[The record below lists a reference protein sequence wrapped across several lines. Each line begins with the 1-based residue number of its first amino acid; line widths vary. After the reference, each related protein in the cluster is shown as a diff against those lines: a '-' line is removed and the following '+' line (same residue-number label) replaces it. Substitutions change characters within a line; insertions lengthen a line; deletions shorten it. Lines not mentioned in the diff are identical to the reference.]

1 MKPKKLI
8 IAILCILL
16 MFFGKFLPPIMGLSQ
31 LGMAALTIF
40 VGTLVMML
48 AVDTVWSGFVT
59 LLASAAT
66 GLFTFTQAVQTA
78 LGNSIFWFLIIGTMV
93 LGAMERTGLLKRLA
107 FSLIRRPFV
116 RKSPWMFI
124 SAFLLSAYLTA
135 TLMNLTATV
144 LLFLALCAN
153 MMQELKIEKGSP
165 FAAQLMASIMIVCVM
180 ANGMTALGH
189 SVPLVGISLF
199 EGYQSLSIAQY
210 SIVGFFIGLAALVL
224 YILMLRFVFRMDA
237 KCLANFDV
245 SALVEVQGPMSKA
258 EKIAACMF
266 VGIIL
271 YWLVP
276 SFIQNSLPGV
286 YKFMNSQLSF
296 IAPFIIALILMCLI
310 HIDGKPMMDV
320 KQEFK
325 NVPWGPMFMIAIAM
339 FLGSVIQNKDA
350 GLVATL
356 SAAAAPLFSG
366 MSPVLF
372 VGIISLLCIIL
383 TQFTS
388 NTLCLMLAGS
398 VAIALMGGGAIA
410 GVHGGA
416 MSLALGIAASCGFAT
431 APGSAPAAI
440 LAGQGWIDSKYQMK
454 MGFISAFAFWIM
466 SLVAY
471 VAAAAIY

>member
-1 MKPKKLI
+1 
-8 IAILCILL
+8 
-16 MFFGKFLPPIMGLSQ
+16 
-31 LGMAALTIF
+31 
-40 VGTLVMML
+40 
-48 AVDTVWSGFVT
+48 
-59 LLASAAT
+59 
-66 GLFTFTQAVQTA
+66 
-78 LGNSIFWFLIIGTMV
+78 
-93 LGAMERTGLLKRLA
+93 
-107 FSLIRRPFV
+107 
-116 RKSPWMFI
+116 
-124 SAFLLSAYLTA
+124 
-135 TLMNLTATV
+135 
-144 LLFLALCAN
+144 
-153 MMQELKIEKGSP
+153 
-165 FAAQLMASIMIVCVM
+165 
-180 ANGMTALGH
+180 
-189 SVPLVGISLF
+189 
-199 EGYQSLSIAQY
+199 
-210 SIVGFFIGLAALVL
+210 
-224 YILMLRFVFRMDA
+224 
-237 KCLANFDV
+237 
-245 SALVEVQGPMSKA
+245 MSKA
-258 EKIAACMF
+258 EKIAAFMF

-271 YWLVP
+271 YWLIP
-276 SFIQNSLPGV
+276 SFIQNSLPTV
-286 YKFMNSQLSF
+286 YSFMNSQLSF

-339 FLGSVIQNKDA
+339 FLGSVIQNKEA
-350 GLVATL
+350 GLVDTL

-398 VAIALMGGGAIA
+398 VALALMGGGAIT

-416 MSLALGIAASCGFAT
+416 MSLALGISASCGFAT

-440 LAGQGWIDSKYQMK
+440 LAGQGWIDSKRQMK